1 MISSARR
8 EDIVSALRR
17 GTVPSSGLDALA
29 VGIDTFAP
37 TLDDEL
43 ESVSAGRGGF
53 KAVRGEYGTGKTF
66 FGRWLQ
72 ERARARGF
80 AATEVQI
87 NETETPL
94 HRLET
99 VYRRLVEHLG
109 TADTASGAFRGVID
123 GWFYALEQDV
133 LADTSVDASD
143 AEGLLLRTNALM
155 EARLGA
161 ISKTAPAFSAVLRT
175 YRRALAAGD
184 GMLADGL
191 ISWLAG
197 QPNVAASIKR
207 AAGIKGDLDHFGA
220 TNFLVGLLTIL
231 RDSGFSGL
239 VMVLDEVETLQRMRT
254 DTREKGLNALRQ
266 WIDEIDAG
274 RYPGLYLVITGTP
287 AFYDGPQGVQR
298 LAPLAQRLHVDF
310 GTDRRF
316 DNPRAVQIRLAAFDH
331 TSLLA
336 VGRRVRDIYADGRP
350 TNSAFGRWW
359 TTAIWTPLHA
369 RWPAGWV
376 ARSVSRPVCSSR
388 SWCRMCWTA
397 WTCTNTSTPASTTPS
412 RWPRP
417 RCLRRSGL
425 RQVRRPWTISSCERV
440 RAAAPIA
447 AVPRR
452 QHAGLEHAATDATGS
467 HCAHSCGLTL
477 FAARTDRRGEDGSR
491 CDSDAVEDADRGLA
505 RDERLVHLPDQ
516 GAAEQPG
523 ASAHPLRRAGGS
535 ACGGVAWRHLAVPQ
549 EPGASRCPRH
559 PVDDTRIHRGHADF
573 GAGRSAS
580 MVRQPACRDRR

>member
-133 LADTSVDASD
+133 LADASVDASD

-254 DTREKGLNALRQ
+254 DTRERGLNALRQ

-350 TNSAFGRWW
+350 NEQR
-359 TTAIWTPLHA
+359 L
-369 RWPAGWV
+369 
-376 ARSVSRPVCSSR
+376 RSVVDDSYLDALARAV
-388 SWCRMCWTA
+388 A
-397 WTCTNTSTPASTTPS
+397 GGLGGKVGVA
-412 RWPRP
+412 PRLFLKKLVSDVLDRVDLHEDFDP
-417 RCLRRSGL
+417 RKHYTLTLAETEMSA
-425 RQVRRPWTISSCERV
+425 TE
-440 RAAAPIA
+440 RAAASA
-447 AVPRR
+447 A
-452 QHAGLEHAATDATGS
+452 S
-467 HCAHSCGLTL
+467 
-477 FAARTDRRGEDGSR
+477 
-491 CDSDAVEDADRGLA
+491 
-505 RDERLVHLPDQ
+505 
-516 GAAEQPG
+516 
-523 ASAHPLRRAGGS
+523 
-535 ACGGVAWRHLAVPQ
+535 
-549 EPGASRCPRH
+549 
-559 PVDDTRIHRGHADF
+559 VDDIEL
-573 GAGRSAS
+573 
-580 MVRQPACRDRR
+580 

>member
-133 LADTSVDASD
+133 LADASVDASD

-287 AFYDGPQGVQR
+287 AFYDGPQGAQR

-350 TNSAFGRWW
+350 NEQRLRAVVDDSYLDALARAVAGGLGGKVGVAPRLFLKKLVSDVLDRVDLHDDFDPRKHYTLTLAETEMSA
-359 TTAIWTPLHA
+359 T
-369 RWPAGWV
+369 
-376 ARSVSRPVCSSR
+376 
-388 SWCRMCWTA
+388 
-397 WTCTNTSTPASTTPS
+397 
-412 RWPRP
+412 
-417 RCLRRSGL
+417 
-425 RQVRRPWTISSCERV
+425 E
-440 RAAAPIA
+440 RAAASA
-447 AVPRR
+447 A
-452 QHAGLEHAATDATGS
+452 S
-467 HCAHSCGLTL
+467 
-477 FAARTDRRGEDGSR
+477 
-491 CDSDAVEDADRGLA
+491 
-505 RDERLVHLPDQ
+505 
-516 GAAEQPG
+516 
-523 ASAHPLRRAGGS
+523 
-535 ACGGVAWRHLAVPQ
+535 
-549 EPGASRCPRH
+549 
-559 PVDDTRIHRGHADF
+559 VDDIEL
-573 GAGRSAS
+573 
-580 MVRQPACRDRR
+580 

>member
-1 MISSARR
+1 MISAARR

-17 GTVPSSGLDALA
+17 GTVPGSGLDALA
-29 VGIDTFAP
+29 VGIDLFAP
-37 TLDDEL
+37 TLDEEL
-43 ESVSAGRGGF
+43 ASVAIGRGGF

-133 LADTSVDASD
+133 LADASVDAGD
-143 AEGLLLRTNALM
+143 ADGLLQRTDALM

-175 YRRALAAGD
+175 YRRALAGGD

-197 QPNVAASIKR
+197 QPNVAASVKR

-231 RDSGFSGL
+231 RDSGFPGL

-274 RYPGLYLVITGTP
+274 RYPGLYLMITGTP
-287 AFYDGPQGVQR
+287 AFFDGPQGAQR

-350 TNSAFGRWW
+350 NEQRLRAVVDDNYLDALALAVAGGLGGKVGVAPRLFLKKLVADVLDRVD
-359 TTAIWTPLHA
+359 LHE
-369 RWPAGWV
+369 
-376 ARSVSRPVCSSR
+376 SFD
-388 SWCRMCWTA
+388 
-397 WTCTNTSTPASTTPS
+397 
-412 RWPRP
+412 PRQHYKLTLAETEMSP
-417 RCLRRSGL
+417 
-425 RQVRRPWTISSCERV
+425 TE
-440 RAAAPIA
+440 RAAASA
-447 AVPRR
+447 A
-452 QHAGLEHAATDATGS
+452 S
-467 HCAHSCGLTL
+467 
-477 FAARTDRRGEDGSR
+477 
-491 CDSDAVEDADRGLA
+491 
-505 RDERLVHLPDQ
+505 
-516 GAAEQPG
+516 
-523 ASAHPLRRAGGS
+523 
-535 ACGGVAWRHLAVPQ
+535 
-549 EPGASRCPRH
+549 
-559 PVDDTRIHRGHADF
+559 VDDIEL
-573 GAGRSAS
+573 
-580 MVRQPACRDRR
+580 